1 MLKKLIIVVLFAT
14 LTNLKQF
21 VCKKILSLMT
31 VGIYKMHF
39 KQIIVKDRSSL
50 QLLFCQFGQRKTKNT
65 FIYNKN

>member
-21 VCKKILSLMT
+21 VCKKILSLMA

-50 QLLFCQFGQRKTKNT
+50 QLLFC
-65 FIYNKN
+65 